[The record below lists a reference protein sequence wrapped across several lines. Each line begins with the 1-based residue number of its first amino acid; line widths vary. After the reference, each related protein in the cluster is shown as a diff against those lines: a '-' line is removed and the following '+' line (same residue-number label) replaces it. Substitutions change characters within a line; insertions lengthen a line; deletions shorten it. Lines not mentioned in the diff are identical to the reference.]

1 MDTQATTRQLLEIY
15 YKGFA
20 EKANW
25 ESVIADDFEY
35 VGGDMS
41 NIRSVVGKQAY
52 IEIIKRFSQRFEA
65 MSVKQMIIEG
75 DRASVIGNY
84 DFQFPNGYK
93 INGNVAE
100 FWTVKNG
107 KLQSLTL
114 YFDTLTFMTNL
125 KP

>member
-1 MDTQATTRQLLEIY
+1 MDNQATTRQLLESY

-25 ESVIADDFEY
+25 EGVIADDFEY
-35 VGGDMS
+35 VGGDMK
-41 NIRSVVGKQAY
+41 NTKPIVGKQAY

-65 MSVKQMIIEG
+65 MRVMQMIVEG
-75 DRASVIGNY
+75 DKASVIGIY
-84 DFQFPNGYK
+84 DFQFPNGLK
-93 INGNVAE
+93 INGNVSE
-100 FWTVKNG
+100 NWTVKNG